1 MSHRNIRVVSKN
13 ICNSLI
19 FLATTRHAGGAA
31 SSSVAM
37 SGEGSGAVLDLV
49 PDPELFIHYTRS
61 TDEPFITADYGGG
74 YHVACTLYNIGNR
87 HAGMQAY
94 F

>member
-1 MSHRNIRVVSKN
+1 MSHREVRVASKN

-19 FLATTRHAGGAA
+19 FLATPRHSGGAA
-31 SSSVAM
+31 GSSGAM

-49 PDPELFIHYTRS
+49 PDPELFIHYSRS

-74 YHVACTLYNIGNR
+74 RQHIT
-87 HAGMQAY
+87 
-94 F
+94 

>member
-1 MSHRNIRVVSKN
+1 MSHRNIRVASKN

-19 FLATTRHAGGAA
+19 FLATPRHAGGSA
-31 SSSVAM
+31 SSSDAM
-37 SGEGSGAVLDLV
+37 SGEGSGAGSVLDLV

-74 YHVACTLYNIGNR
+74 RQHIT
-87 HAGMQAY
+87 
-94 F
+94 